1 MQITFNSYE
10 EMMEFMER
18 IKGQG
23 VAKAVPAAL
32 ATEEAEQ
39 GSVPYGRQ
47 IAPDFPNA
55 NVGAAPVLSAP
66 ASAPAKPAAPVQAAV
81 PTSQHEYTMDEL
93 ARAAMTVM
101 DKGGMTQLQ
110 QLLAGHGCETL
121 KQLPQEQYGSFATA
135 LRGMGAQI

>member
-39 GSVPYGRQ
+39 GSVPYGR
-47 IAPDFPNA
+47 F
-55 NVGAAPVLSAP
+55 
-66 ASAPAKPAAPVQAAV
+66 
-81 PTSQHEYTMDEL
+81 
-93 ARAAMTVM
+93 
-101 DKGGMTQLQ
+101 
-110 QLLAGHGCETL
+110 
-121 KQLPQEQYGSFATA
+121 F
-135 LRGMGAQI
+135 